1 MYVCM
6 HMCLYVYVCVCVCV
20 YVFTYKMSINDAGG
34 ELAQHIW
41 QHNPFKP
48 ILVQTA
54 MGSLPF

>member
-1 MYVCM
+1 
-6 HMCLYVYVCVCVCV
+6 MCLYVYICVCVCV
-20 YVFTYKMSINDAGG
+20 YVFTYKMSINDARG